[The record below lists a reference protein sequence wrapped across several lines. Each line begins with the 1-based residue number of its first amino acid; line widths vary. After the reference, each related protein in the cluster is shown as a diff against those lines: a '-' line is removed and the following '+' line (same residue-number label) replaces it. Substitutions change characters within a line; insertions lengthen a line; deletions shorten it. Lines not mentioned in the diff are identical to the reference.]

1 MADTVQEFVF
11 NLTFPFS
18 RTLGSTLSTFSSAIA
33 QGQIIGVRTGGRVI
47 APPLEYD
54 PDTAADSGTD
64 WVCVGPKGTVSSWTW
79 VPEPTNLH
87 PLDHAFGFA
96 FITLDGADT
105 PMIHIVDAGSESAMS
120 AGMRVEAKFKAPAD
134 CAGRIDDIIAF
145 IPASDPSPSEG
156 AGEPFEAPAENE
168 ITEMDAFSDLRY
180 VDNASPTTI
189 MWAKALM
196 EGRIIGQ
203 KCPQC
208 ARTIVGPRGM
218 CSVCAIELD
227 ESHIV
232 EVPGRGVVSN
242 FTIVTPTP
250 YPGQTETEPFA
261 RCSIL
266 LDGADAVI
274 AQQEILDVP
283 VSEIRVG
290 IHVEVVWAPENERS
304 AVDIDNR
311 SRGSGGDIIVGW
323 RTTGEPDEP
332 ADRYLDRMM

>member
-1 MADTVQEFVF
+1 
-11 NLTFPFS
+11 
-18 RTLGSTLSTFSSAIA
+18 
-33 QGQIIGVRTGGRVI
+33 
-47 APPLEYD
+47 
-54 PDTAADSGTD
+54 
-64 WVCVGPKGTVSSWTW
+64 
-79 VPEPTNLH
+79 
-87 PLDHAFGFA
+87 
-96 FITLDGADT
+96 
-105 PMIHIVDAGSESAMS
+105 
-120 AGMRVEAKFKAPAD
+120 
-134 CAGRIDDIIAF
+134 
-145 IPASDPSPSEG
+145 
-156 AGEPFEAPAENE
+156 
-168 ITEMDAFSDLRY
+168 
-180 VDNASPTTI
+180 
-189 MWAKALM
+189 MWADALM

-227 ESHIV
+227 ESHVV

-242 FTIVTPTP
+242 FTVVTPTP

-283 VSEIRVG
+283 VTELRVG
-290 IHVEVVWAPENERS
+290 MHVECVWQPESERS
-304 AVDIDNR
+304 VAELDNR

-323 RTTGEPDEP
+323 RPTGEPDEP

>member
-1 MADTVQEFVF
+1 MADNGQEFVF

-33 QGQIIGVRTGGRVI
+33 EGQIIGVRTGGRVI

-54 PDTAADSGTD
+54 PETSADAGTD
-64 WVCVGPKGTVSSWTW
+64 WVRVGPKGTVSTWTW
-79 VPEPTNLH
+79 VPAPTGLH
-87 PLDHAFGFA
+87 PLSHPFGFA

-105 PMIHIVDAGSESAMS
+105 PMIHAVDAGSESAMS
-120 AGMRVEAKFKAPAD
+120 AGMRVEARFKAPAD
-134 CAGRIDDIIAF
+134 CVGRIDDIIAF
-145 IPASDPSPSEG
+145 VPAEDPSPSEG
-156 AGEPFEAPAENE
+156 AGEPYVAPAEND
-168 ITEMDAFSDLRY
+168 ITEMDAFCDLTY

-189 MWAKALM
+189 MWANALM

-208 ARTIVGPRGM
+208 ARTIIGPRGM

-227 ESHIV
+227 ESHVI
-232 EVPGRGVVSN
+232 EVSDRGVVSN
-242 FTIVTPTP
+242 FTVVTPTP

-274 AQQEILDVP
+274 AQQEILGVP
-283 VSEIRVG
+283 VNELRVG
-290 IHVEVVWAPENERS
+290 MHVECVWAPENERS
-304 AVDIDNR
+304 VADIDNR
-311 SRGSGGDIIVGW
+311 SRGSGGDAIRGW
-323 RTTGEPDEP
+323 RPTGEPDEP
-332 ADRYLDRMM
+332 AELYLERMM

>member
-1 MADTVQEFVF
+1 
-11 NLTFPFS
+11 
-18 RTLGSTLSTFSSAIA
+18 
-33 QGQIIGVRTGGRVI
+33 
-47 APPLEYD
+47 
-54 PDTAADSGTD
+54 
-64 WVCVGPKGTVSSWTW
+64 
-79 VPEPTNLH
+79 
-87 PLDHAFGFA
+87 
-96 FITLDGADT
+96 
-105 PMIHIVDAGSESAMS
+105 
-120 AGMRVEAKFKAPAD
+120 
-134 CAGRIDDIIAF
+134 
-145 IPASDPSPSEG
+145 
-156 AGEPFEAPAENE
+156 
-168 ITEMDAFSDLRY
+168 
-180 VDNASPTTI
+180 
-189 MWAKALM
+189 
-196 EGRIIGQ
+196 
-203 KCPQC
+203 
-208 ARTIVGPRGM
+208 M

-304 AVDIDNR
+304 ANDIDNR

>member
-18 RTLGSTLSTFSSAIA
+18 RTLGSTLSTFASALA

-54 PDTAADSGTD
+54 PETAADAGTE
-64 WVCVGPKGTVSSWTW
+64 WVRVGPKGTVSSWTW

-87 PLDHAFGFA
+87 PLERAFGFA

-105 PMIHIVDAGSESAMS
+105 PMIHAVDAGSESAMS
-120 AGMRVEAKFKAPAD
+120 VGMRVEAKFKAPAD
-134 CAGRIDDIIAF
+134 CVGRIDDIIAF
-145 IPASDPSPSEG
+145 VPAADPSSSEG
-156 AGEPFEAPAENE
+156 AGEPYEAPEEND
-168 ITEMDAFSDLRY
+168 ITEMDAFCDLTY
-180 VDNASPTTI
+180 IDNASPTTT

-196 EGRIIGQ
+196 EGRLIGQ

-227 ESHIV
+227 ESHVID
-232 EVPGRGVVSN
+232 VPDRGVVSN
-242 FTIVTPTP
+242 FTVVTPVQ
-250 YPGQTETEPFA
+250 YHGQTETEPFV
-261 RCSIL
+261 RCSIM

-274 AQQEILDVP
+274 AQQEILDIPANDV
-283 VSEIRVG
+283 RVG
-290 IHVEVVWAPENERS
+290 MRVECVWAPASERS
-304 AVDIDNR
+304 VADIDNR
-311 SRGSGGDIIVGW
+311 SRGSGGDAILGW
-323 RTTGEPDEP
+323 RLTGEPDEP
-332 ADRYLDRMM
+332 AELYLDRMM

>member
-1 MADTVQEFVF
+1 MADIQEFVF

-18 RTLGSTLSTFSSAIA
+18 RTLGSTLSTFCSALA

-54 PDTAADSGTD
+54 PETAADAGTE
-64 WVCVGPKGTVSSWTW
+64 WVRVGPKGTVSSWTW

-105 PMIHIVDAGSESAMS
+105 PMIHAVDAGSESAMS
-120 AGMRVEAKFKAPAD
+120 VGMRVEAKFKAPAD
-134 CAGRIDDIIAF
+134 CVGRIDDIIAF
-145 IPASDPSPSEG
+145 VPAADPSLSEG
-156 AGEPFEAPAENE
+156 AGEPYDAPEEND
-168 ITEMDAFSDLRY
+168 ITEMDAFCDLTY
-180 VDNASPTTI
+180 IDNASPTTT

-196 EGRIIGQ
+196 EGRLIGQ

-227 ESHIV
+227 ESHVI
-232 EVPGRGVVSN
+232 EVPDRGVVSN
-242 FTIVTPTP
+242 FTVVTPVQ
-250 YPGQTETEPFA
+250 YHGQTETEPFV
-261 RCSIL
+261 RCSIM

-274 AQQEILDVP
+274 AQQEILDIPANDV
-283 VSEIRVG
+283 RVG
-290 IHVEVVWAPENERS
+290 MRVECVWAPASERS
-304 AVDIDNR
+304 VADIDNR
-311 SRGSGGDIIVGW
+311 SRGSGGDAILGW
-323 RTTGEPDEP
+323 RLTGEPDEP
-332 ADRYLDRMM
+332 AELYLDRMM